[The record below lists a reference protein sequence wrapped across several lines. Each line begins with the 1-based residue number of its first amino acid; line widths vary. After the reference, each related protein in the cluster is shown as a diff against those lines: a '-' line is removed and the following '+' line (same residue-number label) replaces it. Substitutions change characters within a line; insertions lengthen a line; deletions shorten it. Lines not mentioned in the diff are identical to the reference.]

1 MDRPVDDT
9 QNEKSEAV
17 PFAAL
22 PPDFPRP
29 VNLGAVSGAQPKL
42 LMTSYQGRFYAPGCT
57 PPELQER
64 WDVCEDLA
72 QQLAV
77 KSRESKDGKRAHMT
91 ETQILDQY
99 LPRLI
104 STKWTSEAE
113 ARWVMRRVAALLNWP
128 VPESAVEQ
136 A

>member
-1 MDRPVDDT
+1 MERPVDYT
-9 QNEKSEAV
+9 QEDKSG
-17 PFAAL
+17 PHTS
-22 PPDFPRP
+22 PRYLQTSP
-29 VNLGAVSGAQPKL
+29 SRSAWGVLSGAHPKL

-57 PPELQER
+57 PPELRER

-91 ETQILDQY
+91 ETQMLDQY

-104 STKWTSEAE
+104 ATNWTSEAE

-128 VPESAVEQ
+128 VPESAVAQ